1 VTGLSL
7 ITALGNDAEAS
18 WQNIQAGVCGITDD
32 VTIIPVETLG
42 SKVASQIHD
51 MTFIDNKI
59 VADTPE
65 DEATP
70 LDRCHELAYHGVKQA
85 LEDAGLIDQATRP
98 YASERIGITV
108 GTLLGGQRR
117 GEVFHR
123 HMINHGLAG
132 INTKMVTQQPAHT
145 VADYVAREFG
155 LMGPRTVPCNA
166 CAASAVAIA
175 YGKELLESGKA
186 DMVVAGGAEP
196 LAYMAS
202 GGFSCLEALDPQ
214 PCAPYSRS
222 HGLSLG
228 EGSAFLI
235 LERREDAEARGAK
248 ILAVIAG
255 YGFSADAHHPTQ
267 PEPSGD
273 GAAQCI
279 RSALDMAGLDPAQI
293 GYINGHGTGT
303 PANDTSEPRAMRTV
317 FGTPPPPMSST
328 KSIVG
333 HTLGAAGA
341 VEAAVTILGLRD
353 QLLPPTIVPPD
364 ATPQEGLDII
374 PNKARPAEFEA
385 AVSTSFAFGGNNA
398 CLAIARPHVK
408 TKPAP
413 ALREVVITGVGA
425 IAAQARNA
433 KEMKAAVSKGE
444 RIYGPDTMEVAN
456 LGSFPMARVPVKH
469 TSGGIDP
476 NYVRRMDPLS
486 KRAELPVNELLRQRR
501 LPFADLKSTGLF
513 FATYMGPLSSIE
525 QFEEGM
531 LVNGQGQAKY
541 FPNTVM
547 NAAPGHVAKLHKL
560 KGPTITVTCGVS
572 GVIASLWMAHRMIAR
587 GEADRII
594 VAAADEITEP
604 MVYTYAER
612 QDYLTPD
619 VCRPFLESGRL
630 LGDGG
635 AAIMLEAAETTPV
648 ERILGR
654 VSGYG
659 MCGDVS
665 RDCQL
670 SDDETAWARSFEL
683 ALEEAGHDVD
693 AVISAAT
700 GHRHV
705 DLLETDA
712 IRLAGLQ
719 DKPVFAPKGLTGDL
733 SVVSPLVGIIW
744 GLWLAG
750 EDLVDPAGYGYYDG
764 FGPIQ
769 GKINSALVSSYDVGG
784 NYHSVVVSGV

>member
-1 VTGLSL
+1 
-7 ITALGNDAEAS
+7 
-18 WQNIQAGVCGITDD
+18 
-32 VTIIPVETLG
+32 
-42 SKVASQIHD
+42 
-51 MTFIDNKI
+51 
-59 VADTPE
+59 
-65 DEATP
+65 
-70 LDRCHELAYHGVKQA
+70 
-85 LEDAGLIDQATRP
+85 
-98 YASERIGITV
+98 
-108 GTLLGGQRR
+108 
-117 GEVFHR
+117 
-123 HMINHGLAG
+123 
-132 INTKMVTQQPAHT
+132 
-145 VADYVAREFG
+145 
-155 LMGPRTVPCNA
+155 
-166 CAASAVAIA
+166 
-175 YGKELLESGKA
+175 
-186 DMVVAGGAEP
+186 
-196 LAYMAS
+196 MAS

-248 ILAVIAG
+248 ILATIAG

-374 PNKARPAEFEA
+374 PNQARPAEFEA

-444 RIYGPDTMEVAN
+444 RIYGPDSMEVAN

-501 LPFADLKSTGLF
+501 LPFADL
-513 FATYMGPLSSIE
+513 
-525 QFEEGM
+525 
-531 LVNGQGQAKY
+531 
-541 FPNTVM
+541 
-547 NAAPGHVAKLHKL
+547 
-560 KGPTITVTCGVS
+560 
-572 GVIASLWMAHRMIAR
+572 
-587 GEADRII
+587 
-594 VAAADEITEP
+594 
-604 MVYTYAER
+604 
-612 QDYLTPD
+612 
-619 VCRPFLESGRL
+619 
-630 LGDGG
+630 
-635 AAIMLEAAETTPV
+635 
-648 ERILGR
+648 
-654 VSGYG
+654 
-659 MCGDVS
+659 
-665 RDCQL
+665 
-670 SDDETAWARSFEL
+670 
-683 ALEEAGHDVD
+683 
-693 AVISAAT
+693 
-700 GHRHV
+700 
-705 DLLETDA
+705 
-712 IRLAGLQ
+712 
-719 DKPVFAPKGLTGDL
+719 
-733 SVVSPLVGIIW
+733 
-744 GLWLAG
+744 
-750 EDLVDPAGYGYYDG
+750 
-764 FGPIQ
+764 
-769 GKINSALVSSYDVGG
+769 
-784 NYHSVVVSGV
+784 